1 VPRKYRQHTEEFK
14 LEAVRLL
21 TQSGKSAEVL
31 ARELGVDP
39 SSLYRWRDEFD
50 PGHLV
55 HPSEGVA
62 KGKAKGKTKAS
73 FMSQDEEVRA
83 LRRQNEVLREER
95 DFLKKAAAFFAK
107 ESR

>member
-1 VPRKYRQHTEEFK
+1 VPRKYRQHSEEFK
-14 LEAVRLL
+14 LEAVKLY
-21 TQSGKSAEVL
+21 TQSGKSAGVV

-50 PGHLV
+50 PGHLTV
-55 HPSEGVA
+55 PSEGVE
-62 KGKAKGKTKAS
+62 KRKSKAS
-73 FMSQDEEVRA
+73 VMSQEEELRA
-83 LRRQNEVLREER
+83 LRRQNEILRQER